1 MMNVAYK
8 TDVGLVRKKNE
19 DSFYIDDKLDLLII
33 ADGVGGHQ
41 AGEVASQMA
50 VKIIPVMLKKI
61 FKKKDQ
67 IQIQDQILEAIY
79 KTNEKILITAKD
91 FSLNGMGTTLVLAFC
106 IDNKI
111 HITHVGDSRAY
122 LVRQNK
128 LELVTED
135 HSVVFRLLKTG
146 ELTEEEAQHH
156 PLKHMITQS
165 LGNKSHIFPDINCF
179 TWSRGDFLLLCS
191 DGLTD
196 MVEDKKIEEII
207 LLEDRNLDAKCEKL
221 VELAKKR
228 GGKDNITIILA
239 CNK

>member
-1 MMNVAYK
+1 MIVPSSIPSFSSVSMIVSTLGIALPS
-8 TDVGLVRKKNE
+8 G
-19 DSFYIDDKLDLLII
+19 DSIL
-33 ADGVGGHQ
+33 
-41 AGEVASQMA
+41 
-50 VKIIPVMLKKI
+50 
-61 FKKKDQ
+61 KKKDR
-67 IQIQDQILEAIY
+67 IQDLILEAVY
-79 KTNEKILITAKD
+79 KTHEDILIAAED
-91 FSLNGMGTTLVLAFC
+91 SSLNGMGTTLVLAFC

-111 HITHVGDSRAY
+111 YITHVGDSRAY

-135 HSVVFRLLKTG
+135 HSVVFRLLKNG
-146 ELTEEEAQHH
+146 ELTQEEAQHH

-179 TWSRGDFLLLCS
+179 TWSKGDYLLLCS

-207 LLEDRNLDAKCEKL
+207 LLENRDLDAKCENL

>member
-1 MMNVAYK
+1 MNVAHK

-19 DSFYIDDKLDLLII
+19 DSFYIDDKLNLLII

-50 VKIIPVMLKKI
+50 VKIIPAMIKEILKKE
-61 FKKKDQ
+61 DR
-67 IQIQDQILEAIY
+67 IQDQILEAVY
-79 KTNEKILITAKD
+79 KTHEDILIAAED
-91 FSLNGMGTTLVLAFC
+91 SLLNGMGTTLVLAFY

-111 HITHVGDSRAY
+111 YITHVGDSRAY

-135 HSVVFRLLKTG
+135 HSVVFQLLKTG
-146 ELTEEEAQHH
+146 ELTQEEAQHH

-179 TWSRGDFLLLCS
+179 TWSKGDYLLLCS

-207 LLEDRNLDAKCEKL
+207 LLENRDLDAKCEKL
-221 VELAKKR
+221 LELAKKR

-239 CNK
+239 CNE